1 MAASKTIRGA
11 SAIAALSVILAAA
24 AFLACGSSDGEGDTG
39 FGSSNVDGT
48 QFTPVEAATQPPLPP
63 GAGPAPPGPDEPE
76 PQDAAV
82 PPKDAPAD
90 APIVDAAGQ

>member
-11 SAIAALSVILAAA
+11 SAIAALSVVLAAA
-24 AFLACGSSDGEGDTG
+24 AFLACGSSNGDGDTG
-39 FGSSNVDGT
+39 FGSSNVNGT
-48 QFTPVEAATQPPLPP
+48 QFTPVEAAAQPPIPP
-63 GAGPAPPGPDEPE
+63 GAGPAPPGPEQPE

-90 APIVDAAGQ
+90 APIVDATGQ